1 MMLLP
6 SFKYAEDAKNIYV
19 FFFSWSAMKENP
31 IRNQKL
37 WLIKGSKTHSI
48 PCGDFRSADHLQ
60 ALIKPHG
67 CNP

>member
-6 SFKYAEDAKNIYV
+6 SFKYAKDAG
-19 FFFSWSAMKENP
+19 FFFFFLECNEREPMT
-31 IRNQKL
+31 IRNKKL
-37 WLIKGSKTHSI
+37 WLIKGSKTHSN